1 MVGLWGIKWAELVAH
16 RQFASLACPGRRR
29 GRVLGLFAAAPAER
43 GVPSGSMTVVTVKAV
58 AGMILVSVQGSLQ
71 LDSPIFY
78 IMLVCMIATAIYQA
92 T

>member
-1 MVGLWGIKWAELVAH
+1 MEGQVFVGVGVAC
-16 RQFASLACPGRRR
+16 SL
-29 GRVLGLFAAAPAER
+29 LQ
-43 GVPSGSMTVVTVKAV
+43 VPQLSVVTPPGSMTVVTVKAV
-58 AGMILVSVQGSLQ
+58 AGMILVSIQGTLQ

>member
-1 MVGLWGIKWAELVAH
+1 MPQLSVVT
-16 RQFASLACPGRRR
+16 P
-29 GRVLGLFAAAPAER
+29 P
-43 GVPSGSMTVVTVKAV
+43 GSMTVVTVKAV
-58 AGMILVSVQGSLQ
+58 AGMILVSIQGTLQ